1 MSRTSLIFSL
11 LFAAVLPLFAADPSE
26 QFLSAYQNYQQ
37 GENLERT
44 GNTSDA
50 INKYRFAESL
60 LIAISKNDPSWQ
72 KPVVEYRLKKTRESL
87 DRLQAASSNTSPST
101 DIPTAPSTADN
112 AAQQTPPTQEKSG
125 PSITIVP
132 PGATRDSLQG
142 TPGTTPASSAEAR
155 RLRRVIE
162 DLKGQLQESR
172 DALDTQKRRAN
183 DLESAE
189 WVKKRSELVNELDVA
204 KRRISDLEHDLKSRD
219 SWGKDLKDLQQ
230 KLDSTVADKLA
241 AEEQFQNSI
250 KKVNEENASLVKQLQ
265 EARSKVVATTDSNQK
280 IEQLTQE
287 IEKGKESFQQLQ
299 AKLDHSD
306 QTAKES
312 LAKNGELQKQLAETS
327 ERLSGAQKQLDQ
339 AGPLREKIK
348 QLQAKMDEGTAA
360 IRKNSSLQADMQVLQ
375 EDHDRLM
382 QKVNL
387 LGEAAKEA
395 TKITGLQQ
403 ETETLKKNVTDL
415 KEKLDSDDKE
425 LAKARGLSEASAK
438 AAQIAKE
445 QADKLIA
452 ASLADKAV
460 LEEERKGLLSKLDQ
474 ASASIIAL
482 QKDVSA
488 AEPLAKQVN
497 ALKSELEVNA
507 KALEQSAAKLVESQQ
522 ATAAIRDQ
530 AQQKD
535 QASRNLSDLLT
546 QQNTA
551 LQEQLKSALGHIASA
566 ADHTPEAAALQDQVK
581 KLQDQIAQNA
591 RNYAESQHQL
601 EDLSKIKPDQE
612 KALKE
617 KEKALADAQDEA
629 SKLRSQLEEA
639 GQQMAKLKKQGDA
652 GETHLKELQDQ
663 LADRD
668 AKIARLKKRKGN
680 AADEQMVE
688 ENTLLRGIVL
698 REIKDEA
705 KKAQARRLMEDEL
718 KRLNIQSDA
727 LQQQM
732 TQLATPAVELTPQE
746 RALFKDGQL
755 VVSDQG
761 GGSLQASIS
770 APVGSQ
776 TIDTNAQG
784 AVTNSDTMQQS
795 PATNSTNQPT
805 QQNAGSPT
813 SQPAASGDT
822 NANSGQGMPWQ
833 GKFKEL
839 LSKAKDEFDRQ
850 DYIQAEN
857 TFQEALKLS
866 PKDYFALSNL
876 GVVQFQLGKMKEAE
890 ESLKKASEQSTDSSF
905 ALTTLGIVH
914 YRQERLQDAEKVLR
928 KSVAINDQDFTAH
941 NYLGIVL
948 AAAGKAKAGESEI
961 MKAIEINPKYAD
973 AHFNLAVIY
982 ATGKPPAKMMA
993 RKHYNKA
1000 VELGSPPD
1008 ASLEHLIQ

>member
-1 MSRTSLIFSL
+1 MSRTLLIFSL

-26 QFLSAYQNYQQ
+26 QFLTAYQNYQQ
-37 GENLERT
+37 GENLERS

-87 DRLQAASSNTSPST
+87 DRLQSTSANSNGGTDASAAPSMA
-101 DIPTAPSTADN
+101 DNTAP
-112 AAQQTPPTQEKSG
+112 QPPSMQGQRG

-132 PGATRDSLQG
+132 PGASRGSSQG
-142 TPGTTPASSAEAR
+142 TPGSTPASSSEVR
-155 RLRRVIE
+155 RLRRMVE

-183 DLESAE
+183 DLENAE

-219 SWGKDLKDLQQ
+219 SWGRDLKDLQQ
-230 KLDSTVADKLA
+230 KLDNTVADKLA
-241 AEEQFQNSI
+241 AEEQFQSSI
-250 KKVNEENASLVKQLQ
+250 RKVSEENSTLVKQLQ
-265 EARSKVVATTDSNQK
+265 EAKNKVVASTDSNQK
-280 IEQLTQE
+280 IELLTQE
-287 IEKGKESFQQLQ
+287 VEKGKEAFQQLQ
-299 AKLDHSD
+299 AKLEHSD
-306 QTAKES
+306 QAAKES
-312 LAKNGELQKQLAETS
+312 LAKNGDLQKQLAETS
-327 ERLSGAQKQLDQ
+327 ERLIGAQKQIDQ

-348 QLQAKMDEGTAA
+348 LLQAKADEGAVA
-360 IRKNSSLQADMQVLQ
+360 IRRNSSLQADIQVLQ
-375 EDHDRLM
+375 EDHDRLV
-382 QKVNL
+382 QKVSL
-387 LGEAAKEA
+387 LGDAAKEA
-395 TKITGLQQ
+395 SKVTGLQQ
-403 ETETLKKNVTDL
+403 ETEVLKKNVGDL
-415 KEKLDSDDKE
+415 KQRLDSGDKE
-425 LAKARGLSEASAK
+425 LAKAREASEVSAK
-438 AAQIAKE
+438 AGQVARE
-445 QADKLIA
+445 QAAKLIA
-452 ASLADKAV
+452 ASLADKSV
-460 LEEERKGLLSKLDQ
+460 IEEERNGLLSKLDE
-474 ASASIIAL
+474 AAASIGSL
-482 QKDVSA
+482 QKDA
-488 AEPLAKQVN
+488 AATESLTRQVN
-497 ALKSELEVNA
+497 ALKSQLEENS
-507 KALEQSAAKLVESQQ
+507 KALEQSGAKLAESQQ

-551 LQEQLKSALGHIASA
+551 LQEQLKSALGRIASA
-566 ADHTPEAAALQDQVK
+566 ADHTPEASALQEQVK
-581 KLQDQIAQNA
+581 KLQEQMTQNA
-591 RNYAESQHQL
+591 RNYAESQQQL
-601 EDLSKIKPDQE
+601 ADLSKAKPDQE
-612 KALKE
+612 KTLKE

-629 SKLRSQLEEA
+629 AKLRSQLTEA
-639 GQQMAKLKKQGDA
+639 GQQMTKLKRQGDA
-652 GETHLKELQDQ
+652 GETRLKELQDQ
-663 LADRD
+663 LVERD
-668 AKIARLKKRKGN
+668 ARIVRLKKKKGN

-705 KKAQARRLMEDEL
+705 KKAQARRLMEEEL
-718 KRLNIQSDA
+718 KRLNVQSDT

-732 TQLATPAVELTPQE
+732 TQLAAPAVELTPQE
-746 RALFKDGQL
+746 RALFKDAQL
-755 VVSDQG
+755 VVSDQEG
-761 GGSLQASIS
+761 PNLQASIS
-770 APVGSQ
+770 APAGQ
-776 TIDTNAQG
+776 AAIIAITA
-784 AVTNSDTMQQS
+784 TNSDAVPQQV
-795 PATNSTNQPT
+795 PATNSTNGIVPKDAKEPTAPQPDT
-805 QQNAGSPT
+805 QV
-813 SQPAASGDT
+813 DT
-822 NANSGQGMPWQ
+822 NTAQAAGMPWQ

-839 LSKAKDEFDRQ
+839 LSQAKEEFDRQ

-890 ESLKKASEQSTDSSF
+890 ESLKKASEQSKDNSF

-948 AAAGKAKAGESEI
+948 AAAGKGKAGESEI